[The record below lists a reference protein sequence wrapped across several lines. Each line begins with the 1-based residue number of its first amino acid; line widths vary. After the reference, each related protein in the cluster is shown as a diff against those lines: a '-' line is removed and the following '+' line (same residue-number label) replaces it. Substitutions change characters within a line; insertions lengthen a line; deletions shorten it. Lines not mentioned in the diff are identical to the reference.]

1 MCDREKNKKTQ
12 APEIMVKTCAYCVP
26 NLGATATYIPVIEDS
41 LGFNAARSH
50 TVHYHFTPPITRPVV
65 RISA

>member
-1 MCDREKNKKTQ
+1 
-12 APEIMVKTCAYCVP
+12 MVKTCAYCVP
-26 NLGATATYIPVIEDS
+26 NLGATATYIPVIEDL

-50 TVHYHFTPPITRPVV
+50 AVHYHFTPPITRPVV